1 MSTDEVTRLIKDS
14 GMNILRTAPAL
25 GILPRLAGA
34 LNVVM
39 VVAGGFV
46 LVVTETSWNRC
57 LADVD
62 SGLTPLWRCQD
73 QMANGQ
79 ASIFFLLVPAWITGD
94 LAFAAVWL
102 RRMRSAGIRSAPA
115 SWTALGMSVA
125 GFVTMLGWGTC
136 LPSPTCSR
144 RLALLLASSPRSGPN
159 GLGAE
164 MSLRSQA
171 SRSAVWAWRL
181 ASGCG

>member
-1 MSTDEVTRLIKDS
+1 
-14 GMNILRTAPAL
+14 MNILRTAPAL

-34 LNVVM
+34 FNVVM
-39 VVAGGFV
+39 VVAVGFV

-79 ASIFFLLVPAWITGD
+79 ASIFFLLVPAWIMGD

-125 GFVTMLGWGTC
+125 GFVTMLGLGNLFAFPYLLTT
-136 LPSPTCSR
+136 PGVVAGFIATKRSERAGR
-144 RLALLLASSPRSGPN
+144 RDELAVASVA
-159 GLGAE
+159 LGCVGV
-164 MSLRSQA
+164 
-171 SRSAVWAWRL
+171 AVGVGMRMMA
-181 ASGCG
+181 